1 MKKIMILLIRGYQ
14 IFVSPLFPKTCR
26 FYPTCSTYFI
36 QASGK
41 TSISRQVYGFF
52 KGSYLGIR
60 RLLKCHPFNP
70 GGYDP
75 LK

>member
-26 FYPTCSTYFI
+26 FYPTCSTYII
-36 QASGK
+36 QALEK
-41 TSISRQVYGFF
+41 YGFF
-52 KGSYLGIR
+52 KGRYLGIR

>member
-36 QASGK
+36 QALEK
-41 TSISRQVYGFF
+41 YGFF
-52 KGSYLGIR
+52 KGR
-60 RLLKCHPFNP
+60 RESINVYNFRCYSETFR
-70 GGYDP
+70 DAA
-75 LK
+75 